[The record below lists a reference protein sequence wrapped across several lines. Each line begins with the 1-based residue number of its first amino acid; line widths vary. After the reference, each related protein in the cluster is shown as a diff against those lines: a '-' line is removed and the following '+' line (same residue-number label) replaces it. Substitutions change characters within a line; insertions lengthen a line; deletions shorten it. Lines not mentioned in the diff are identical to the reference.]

1 MDKELFITHIIYS
14 YDVAIVTPKLQ
25 ATGLSSGGLMNFPRV
40 RKLWVA
46 RLELES
52 ARALYQTEE

>member
-1 MDKELFITHIIYS
+1 MDKELFMTHIIYS

-40 RKLWVA
+40 RKL
-46 RLELES
+46 
-52 ARALYQTEE
+52 